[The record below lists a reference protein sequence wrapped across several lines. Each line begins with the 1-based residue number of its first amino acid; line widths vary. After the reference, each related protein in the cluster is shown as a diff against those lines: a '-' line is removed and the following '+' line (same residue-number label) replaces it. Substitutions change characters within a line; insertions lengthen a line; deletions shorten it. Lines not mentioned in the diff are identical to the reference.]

1 MSSSTVNPYGAVTLP
16 PIPDGSAGLGV
27 DGGVSGGSSGA
38 AEGSSSGRGGSSGD
52 SSAGGHGGGFGG
64 IGGIGGDAG
73 GEGVGG
79 FGSSGDGGGSSFGS
93 AGGAGGSIG
102 ALPGGGGAAGPSRG
116 CDNAGGDTDYFARN
130 IDYSPG
136 QMAELVLELAV
147 EYAVDNGPYPGG
159 DALKKEVARLWGMPE
174 WQRGSEYYAD
184 LHLHHLIGQHLV
196 NGANFSVNPAHRMLY
211 AMLYQSPFLAVFL
224 HKDDH
229 LNGAESVHGCY
240 GPSAESLDVPMDKGL
255 HAGLATLEPTEY
267 LKVSLSAFRKS
278 QPEIYARWCAV
289 VHEARENLE

>member
-27 DGGVSGGSSGA
+27 DGGGSGGSSGA
-38 AEGSSSGRGGSSGD
+38 AEGSSSGRGSSSGD

-64 IGGIGGDAG
+64 FGGIGGDAG
-73 GEGVGG
+73 SEGVGG
-79 FGSSGDGGGSSFGS
+79 FGD
-93 AGGAGGSIG
+93 AGGADSSGSCAG
-102 ALPGGGGAAGPSRG
+102 LGPSFGAIPSSDGMDSGLHG
-116 CDNAGGDTDYFARN
+116 CLKLGVVGETYEDSRPD
-130 IDYSPG
+130 SPR
-136 QMAELVLELAV
+136 QMAGVVLALALM
-147 EYAVDNGPYPGG
+147 YASAEGPYPGG